1 MSLIR
6 EILGLPMMREEILA
20 MVAKGKRLSDAN
32 VGTQPDL
39 RKADLRG
46 ANLKRVEWHR
56 PDLRKAD
63 LSRAPTLPLHLEWL
77 NWEI

>member
-1 MSLIR
+1 MT
-6 EILGLPMMREEILA
+6 REEILA

-39 RKADLRG
+39 RKIDLRG
-46 ANLKRVEWHR
+46 ANLVN
-56 PDLRKAD
+56 AD
-63 LSRAPTLPLHLEWL
+63 LSSANMREADLSGAPTLPLHLEWL